1 MSFNPDPSKQ
11 AQKVKFSRKTKK
23 VYHSPLTSNNNNIPG
38 TNLQKHLG
46 VVLDN
51 RLSLEDHLKMILTK
65 VNKTIGLFANFI
77 IFYQDLHCSL
87 YTNNSL
93 DLISITVT
101 LYMTKL
107 ITHHFIKNY
116 NLYSTMLASQ

>member
-11 AQKVKFSRKTKK
+11 AQKLKFSRKTKK
-23 VYHSPLTSNNNNIPG
+23 VYHPPLTSNNNNIPE

-51 RLSLEDHLKMILTK
+51 RLSFEDHLKMILTK
-65 VNKTIGLFANFI
+65 VNETIGLFANFI
-77 IFYQDLHCSL
+77 ISYQDLHCSL
-87 YTNNSL
+87 YTNNLL

-116 NLYSTMLASQ
+116 NLYSTRLASQ

>member
-11 AQKVKFSRKTKK
+11 AQEVIFSRKLNEE
-23 VYHSPLTSNNNNIPG
+23 YHPPLAFNNNNVPE
-38 TNLQKHLG
+38 TDSQKHLCII
-46 VVLDN
+46 LDK
-51 RLSLEDHLKMILTK
+51 RLSLANHLKMILNK
-65 VNKTIGLFANFI
+65 VNETVGYFANFI

-87 YTNNSL
+87 YTKVSL

-107 ITHHFIKNY
+107 IMHHFIKN
-116 NLYSTMLASQ
+116 